1 MKAMNV
7 KEIVRAVDG
16 DLLCGDENTLVT
28 SVTTDNRD
36 LVPGALFVPIIGE
49 RVDAHRFI
57 PSAFEA
63 GAAAVFTQEHDFMQ
77 SPKACIRVADTQ
89 QALQKLAAF
98 YRSRF
103 PIPVIGIT
111 GSVGKTSTKE
121 MVASVLSVG
130 KNVLKTAGNFNSQ
143 IGLPLT
149 MFRIGPEHE
158 AAVIEMGMSN
168 FGEMA
173 RLSAIARPQRAIVT
187 NIGISHM
194 EHLHTQENIRTEK
207 LHIADYFDEN
217 GVLYLNGDDP
227 LLWELKGKTGC
238 REVFFGLGDGCDCR
252 ACDVQ
257 SDGERTWFHLNSTQ
271 GELLEIPVIGNH
283 NVANALAAIAV
294 ATDLGY
300 GMEQIRQGLLQYQ
313 GIAMRQQIHRLP
325 QICVIDD
332 SYNASPDSAKS
343 GVNVLIGLKSGR
355 RIAVLADML
364 ELGKESDQ
372 AHYDLGRYAA
382 ISGVDL
388 VLAVGEEARRIVQGA
403 RDGGIPAEHFENN
416 QQVEAYLASMLRPGD
431 AVLVKGSR
439 GMHTDEIVS
448 WLLSRYQSVPQ
459 LK

>member
-1 MKAMNV
+1 MKAIKV
-7 KEIVRAVDG
+7 KEIVQAVDG
-16 DLLCGDENTLVT
+16 DLLCGDENAMVT
-28 SVTTDNRD
+28 SVTTDNRK
-36 LVPGALFVPIIGE
+36 LEPGALFVPLVGE

-57 PSAFEA
+57 AAAFEA
-63 GAAAVFTQEHDFMQ
+63 GAAAVFTQEHDSMQ

-89 QALQKLAAF
+89 HALQKLAAF
-98 YRSRF
+98 YRNQF
-103 PIPVIGIT
+103 HIPVIGIT

-187 NIGISHM
+187 NIGISHI
-194 EHLHTQENIRTEK
+194 EHLKTQENIRSEK

-227 LLWELKGKTGC
+227 LLWELKGKTGH
-238 REVFFGLGDGCDCR
+238 REVFFGLGEGCGCR

-257 SDGERTWFHLNSTQ
+257 SDGERTFFHLNSPQ
-271 GELLEIPVIGNH
+271 GELLEIPVIGQH

-294 ATDLGY
+294 AMDLGY
-300 GMEQIRQGLLQYQ
+300 EMEQIRQGLLEYQ

-325 QICVIDD
+325 QISVIDD

-343 GVNVLIGLKSGR
+343 GVNVLTGLKSKR
-355 RIAVLADML
+355 RVAVLADML
-364 ELGKESDQ
+364 ELGKESEQ
-372 AHYDLGRYAA
+372 AHYNLGGYAA
-382 ISGVDL
+382 KAGVDL
-388 VLAVGEEARRIVQGA
+388 VAAVGEEARRIAQGA
-403 RDGGIPAEHFENN
+403 RDGGAQAEHFENN
-416 QQVEAYLASMLRPGD
+416 RQVEAYLESMLQPGD

-439 GMHTDEIVS
+439 GMHTDEIVA
-448 WLLSRYQSVPQ
+448 WLLERYQSVQ
-459 LK
+459 